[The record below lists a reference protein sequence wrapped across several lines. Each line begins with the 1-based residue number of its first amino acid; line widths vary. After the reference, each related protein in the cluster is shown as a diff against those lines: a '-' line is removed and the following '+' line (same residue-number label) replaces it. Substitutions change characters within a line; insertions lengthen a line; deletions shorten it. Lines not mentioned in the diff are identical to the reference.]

1 MPTVPKLFTLY
12 YFVPHMSQMC
22 PWHVPVRKINKSNG
36 HATCIVAFVF
46 WHVPRVSVS
55 VSDTDTENYYAYRCF
70 MGLGTFLSLISIMD
84 PTRVIANVTLPSAS
98 SYGITLRSWIHDQ
111 YQKSKQLVDPK
122 N

>member
-1 MPTVPKLFTLY
+1 MDTLHVLSHSYFDVFLEYQYPIRVGHGYEKL
-12 YFVPHMSQMC
+12 
-22 PWHVPVRKINKSNG
+22 
-36 HATCIVAFVF
+36 
-46 WHVPRVSVS
+46 
-55 VSDTDTENYYAYRCF
+55 
-70 MGLGTFLSLISIMD
+70 LGPSMFNWSWSFFLSLISIMN